1 MLLDDCYYREENM
14 PAKNPEITPA
24 QVKRFKQR
32 AKTHHKKTN
41 IGLSKAQDQ
50 IAREEG
56 YPNWKAISKLAKE
69 TLKAS
74 ATIPNPPPPKL
85 TKQEQLDLPEINE
98 RTEDLPKEIKLKIA
112 ENKEILV
119 KHGIEF
125 SVFEPTKTGLEKS
138 ILDATH
144 PVRLHFEH
152 EGFHNYNIQLQGPD
166 YKIIKQAFFIGSKT
180 KIESKMSLY
189 RPKTKKGDPRMW
201 FRNLGT
207 FADAGD
213 QIATIILDGV
223 VYLLNISKIN
233 EQDFS
238 NDSPISVL
246 INQYIKFTS
255 GVSEELLAK
264 LTELSKQPIP
274 AIMDG
279 DTAVGMSIEAAL
291 GIPANSDKEP
301 DYKGIELKSGRGTKN
316 RTTIFAQVA
325 NWDISPCKSSAQIL
339 DKYGYE
345 RGDDF
350 KLYCTVKSNTANSQG
365 LQFKIDKDSNDLI
378 EFHSSGDEV
387 ARWKE
392 EVLIN
397 RLQEKHAETF
407 WIKAKSIEIDGK
419 EHFQI
424 ESITHT
430 KSPVLSQFIPLI
442 ESGVIT
448 MDHLIKRKGGPKP
461 KISEKGPLFK
471 IDKKNLGL
479 LFPKPIQYNLIEN
492 QGNEQ

>member
-1 MLLDDCYYREENM
+1 MCFLDDCYYREEIM
-14 PAKNPEITPA
+14 PTKKTEITAA
-24 QVKRFKQR
+24 QVKRLKQR
-32 AKTHHKKTN
+32 AKKYQNKSN
-41 IGLSKAQDQ
+41 IGLSKAQDY

-74 ATIPNPPPPKL
+74 AFIPAPSVPNL
-85 TKQEQLDLPEINE
+85 TKEEQLDLYEVNE
-98 RTEDLPKEIKLKIA
+98 RTGDLTKELKLKVS
-112 ENKEILV
+112 ENREHLV
-119 KHGIEF
+119 KNGVEF
-125 SVFEPTKTGLEKS
+125 SIFEPTQTGLKKA

-152 EGFHNYNIQLQGPD
+152 EEFHNYDNQLQGPD
-166 YKIIKQAFFIGSKT
+166 YKVIKQAFFVDNT
-180 KIESKMSLY
+180 AQIETKMSLY

-201 FRNLGT
+201 FKNLAS
-207 FADAGD
+207 FASAGD
-213 QIATIILDGV
+213 QVATIILDDAA
-223 VYLLNISKIN
+223 YLLNLSSIQD
-233 EQDFS
+233 QDFI
-238 NDSPISVL
+238 NNTPIFTL
-246 INQYIKFTS
+246 INHYIKS
-255 GVSEELLAK
+255 NSAVSEELLAK
-264 LTELSKQPIP
+264 LQDLATKPIP
-274 AIMDG
+274 AIMEG
-279 DTAVGMSIEAAL
+279 DTAIGMSIEAAL
-291 GIPANSDKEP
+291 GIPANSDKAP

-365 LQFKIDKDSNDLI
+365 LQFKTDKESNDLI

-392 EVLIN
+392 ATLIN

-407 WIKAKSIEIDGK
+407 WIKAKSVVIDNK
-419 EHFQI
+419 EHFQL

-461 KISEKGPLFK
+461 RVSEKGPLFK

-479 LFPKPIQYNLIEN
+479 LFPKPINYNLTELI
-492 QGNEQ
+492 